1 MTYRPASRLADI
13 EPFHAVELL
22 TRARQLEAAG
32 RDIIHMEIGEPDF
45 PTPEPIVTAAADA
58 IKAGKTHYTQ
68 SLGLPELR
76 AAIAG
81 FYQSRYGVAVP
92 AARIAVTN
100 GASGALNLAF
110 ACLAEPGSE
119 WLLADPGYP
128 CNRHILR
135 VYEGRPRHLAVGPE
149 SNFQPTPAQV
159 RAAWNERTAGLL
171 VASPANP
178 TGTLLTLPEI
188 AALATACRENDGHFL
203 VDEIYHGLTYTPPE
217 APSGNEGDA
226 PSARD
231 TAPACAGDMTACA
244 AGDDIWVINSF
255 SKYFQ
260 MTGWR
265 LGWMV
270 IPEPYLR
277 DVEKLAQNLVLCP
290 SAPAQHGALAAFA
303 PDTIAILEARR
314 AEFRR
319 RRDFLAPALEA
330 IGFRITA
337 RPEGAFYLYCDCS
350 ALATDSFTLA
360 RDLLETVGVAATPG
374 LDFGGN
380 APERH
385 LRFAYTTGIERLT
398 EAVDRLAR
406 YFGSRA

>member
-1 MTYRPASRLADI
+1 MTYHPANRLADI

-45 PTPEPIVTAAADA
+45 PTPEPIVTAAVDA

-119 WLLADPGYP
+119 WLLADPSYP

-203 VDEIYHGLTYTPPE
+203 VDEIYHSLTYTPPE
-217 APSGNEGDA
+217 V

>member
-1 MTYRPASRLADI
+1 MLPSAARLVDI
-13 EPFHAVELL
+13 APFHVVELL
-22 TRARQLEAAG
+22 TRARQLEAEG
-32 RDIIHMEIGEPDF
+32 RDIIHMEVGEPDF
-45 PTPEPIVTAAADA
+45 PTPPDIAAAAVNA
-58 IKAGKTHYTQ
+58 INGQKTLYTQ
-68 SLGLPELR
+68 ALGLPELR
-76 AAIAG
+76 EEISR
-81 FYQSRYGVAVP
+81 FYRQRYGVTVP
-92 AARIAVTN
+92 ASRIAVTN

-110 ACLAEPGSE
+110 ACLTDPGRE

-135 VYEGRPRHLAVGPE
+135 TYEGVPVSLPVDQR

-159 RAAWNERTAGLL
+159 AAAWTAKTSGLL

-178 TGTLLTLPEI
+178 TGTLLSLPEI
-188 AALATACRENDGHFL
+188 TALANTCREQGGHFL
-203 VDEIYHGLTYTPPE
+203 VDEIYHGLTYE
-217 APSGNEGDA
+217 CDA
-226 PSARD
+226 P
-231 TAPACAGDMTACA
+231 TACA

-270 IPEPYLR
+270 IPEAYIR
-277 DVEKLAQNLVLCP
+277 DVEKLAQNLTLCP
-290 SAPAQHGALAAFA
+290 STPAQYAALAAFL
-303 PDTIAILEARR
+303 PETIALLEERR

-330 IGFRITA
+330 IGFKLTA

-350 ALATDSFTLA
+350 ALTTDSFTFA
-360 RDLLETVGVAATPG
+360 RELLEQVGIAATPG
-374 LDFGGN
+374 LDFGSN

-385 LRFAYTTGIERLT
+385 IRFAYTTNL
-398 EAVDRLAR
+398 DRLAEAAERLRR
-406 YFGSRA
+406 YLGR

>member
-1 MTYRPASRLADI
+1 VAFVFLEYEMPRSAARLADI
-13 EPFHAVELL
+13 APFHVVELL
-22 TRARQLEAAG
+22 TRARELEAAG
-32 RDIIHMEIGEPDF
+32 RDIIHMEVGEPDF
-45 PTPEPIVTAAADA
+45 ATPAPIVAAAVDA
-58 IKAGKTHYTQ
+58 LNSGKTLYTQ
-68 SLGLPELR
+68 ALGLPELR
-76 AAIAG
+76 QAISD
-81 FYQSRYGVAVP
+81 FYRHRYGVAVP
-92 AARIAVTN
+92 ASRIAVTN

-110 ACLAEPGSE
+110 ACLADPGRE

-135 VYEGRPRHLAVGPE
+135 TYEGRPVSIPVGPE

-159 RAAWNERTAGLL
+159 GAAWNEHTAGLL

-188 AALATACRENDGHFL
+188 AALAEVCRARDGHFL
-203 VDEIYHGLTYTPPE
+203 VDEIYHGLTYE
-217 APSGNEGDA
+217 CDA
-226 PSARD
+226 P
-231 TAPACAGDMTACA
+231 TACA

-270 IPEPYLR
+270 IPEAFVR

-290 SAPAQHGALAAFA
+290 STPAQYAALAAFR
-303 PDTIAILEARR
+303 PETIAILEERR

-330 IGFRITA
+330 IGLSVVA

-350 ALATDSFTLA
+350 AVAADSFALA
-360 RDLLETVGVAATPG
+360 RKLLEDAGVAATPG
-374 LDFGGN
+374 LDFGAN
-380 APERH
+380 APEKYI
-385 LRFAYTTGIERLT
+385 RFAYTTG
-398 EAVDRLAR
+398 VDRLAEAVER
-406 YFGSRA
+406 LRRHFGR

>member
-1 MTYRPASRLADI
+1 MPRSAARLADI
-13 EPFHAVELL
+13 APFHVVELL
-22 TRARQLEAAG
+22 TRARELEAAG
-32 RDIIHMEIGEPDF
+32 RDIIHMEVGEPDF
-45 PTPEPIVTAAADA
+45 ATPAPIVAAAVDA
-58 IKAGKTHYTQ
+58 LNSGKTLYTQ
-68 SLGLPELR
+68 ALGLPELR
-76 AAIAG
+76 QAISD
-81 FYQSRYGVAVP
+81 FYRHRYGVAVP
-92 AARIAVTN
+92 ASRIAVTN

-110 ACLAEPGSE
+110 ACLADPGRE

-135 VYEGRPRHLAVGPE
+135 TYEGRPVSIPVGPE

-159 RAAWNERTAGLL
+159 GAAWNEHTAGLL

-188 AALATACRENDGHFL
+188 AALAEVCRARDGHFL
-203 VDEIYHGLTYTPPE
+203 VDEIYHGLTYE
-217 APSGNEGDA
+217 CDA
-226 PSARD
+226 P
-231 TAPACAGDMTACA
+231 TACA

-270 IPEPYLR
+270 ILEAFVR

-290 SAPAQHGALAAFA
+290 STPAQYAALAAFR
-303 PDTIAILEARR
+303 PETIAILEERR

-330 IGFRITA
+330 IGLSVVA

-350 ALATDSFTLA
+350 AVAADSFALA
-360 RDLLETVGVAATPG
+360 RKLLEDAGVAATPG
-374 LDFGGN
+374 LDFGAN
-380 APERH
+380 APEKYI
-385 LRFAYTTGIERLT
+385 RFAYTTG
-398 EAVDRLAR
+398 VDRLAEAVER
-406 YFGSRA
+406 LRRHFGR

>member
-1 MTYRPASRLADI
+1 MLRSAARLADI
-13 EPFHAVELL
+13 EPFHVVELL
-22 TRARQLEAAG
+22 TRARQLEAEG
-32 RDIIHMEIGEPDF
+32 RDIIHMEVGEPDF
-45 PTPEPIVTAAADA
+45 PTPEPIANAAVDA
-58 IKAGKTHYTQ
+58 IKSGKTLYTQ
-68 SLGLPELR
+68 ALGLPELR
-76 AAIAG
+76 TAISD
-81 FYQSRYGVAVP
+81 FYRERYGANVP
-92 AARIAVTN
+92 AARIAITN

-110 ACLAEPGSE
+110 ACLADPGSE
-119 WLLADPGYP
+119 WLLTDPGYP

-135 VYEGRPRHLAVGPE
+135 TYEGRPQSIAVGPD

-159 RAAWNERTAGLL
+159 SAAWNERTAGLL

-188 AALATACRENDGHFL
+188 AALAEVCRRNDGHFL
-203 VDEIYHGLTYTPPE
+203 VDEIYHGLTYAAKQVPL
-217 APSGNEGDA
+217 GDA
-226 PSARD
+226 PSLSEG
-231 TAPACAGDMTACA
+231 TPGFAPETTACA

-270 IPEPYLR
+270 IPEVFVR

-290 SAPAQHGALAAFA
+290 STPAQYAALAAFT
-303 PDTIAILEARR
+303 PETIAILEARR

-330 IGFRITA
+330 IGFRVTA

-350 ALATDSFTLA
+350 ALAADSFTLA
-360 RDLLETVGVAATPG
+360 RDLLEKTGVAATPG
-374 LDFGGN
+374 LDFGSN
-380 APERH
+380 APEKH
-385 LRFAYTTGIERLT
+385 IRFAYTTNVARLAEAVERL
-398 EAVDRLAR
+398 RR
-406 YFGSRA
+406 YFGR